1 MSAYDS
7 DSPRRSG
14 YDSDSPRRMSGYE
27 TDSPR
32 FGLGPFA
39 LPSPRYAK
47 DPTAILEADQL
58 RFWVLLFAGMTAIYG
73 LVTVSALL
81 QNEVPERR
89 VVTDSVRLAVGGY
102 ANGTEWPITIVG
114 VMGIFAGYFGVVGCY
129 DRRGSE
135 VKTFAWYLVIRAIV
149 TGAIFVVDY
158 MDLMKC
164 EVWLST
170 IDSVLNYR
178 PDMNLLARQGGCT
191 QTRNWYTF
199 FWIWD
204 FLINCIAY
212 YITTRYA
219 AQLTKQKY
227 KAIAKAEA
235 NAPAGYGA
243 IEPIQP

>member
-1 MSAYDS
+1 MSDF
-7 DSPRRSG
+7 G
-14 YDSDSPRRMSGYE
+14 
-27 TDSPR
+27 SPR
-32 FGLGPFA
+32 FSLGPIA

-47 DPTAILEADQL
+47 DPQAILEGDQL
-58 RFWVLLFAGMTAIYG
+58 RFWVLIFAGISVIYG
-73 LVTVSALL
+73 IATVAQLM

-114 VMGIFAGYFGVVGCY
+114 VMGIFAGYLGMVGCY
-129 DRRGSE
+129 DRRGGE
-135 VKTFAWYLVIRAIV
+135 VKAFAWYLIIRATV
-149 TGAIFVVDY
+149 CAAIFVVDY

-170 IDSVLNYR
+170 IDSMLNYR

-191 QTRNWYTF
+191 ETRNWYTF

-204 FLINCIAY
+204 FLFNSLAY

-235 NAPAGYGA
+235 EAAQGYGA
-243 IEPIQP
+243 IEPTQPLYP